1 MVWNTGRKS
10 RKLRKKNVIDE
21 KIRQFQYPCWN
32 RYGSFLLC
40 HRLGKQKQ
48 LLASGVAN
56 GVSINVRK
64 LSIKTQ
70 VVCDY
75 AIGPTLVRKNIA
87 AIPCNA

>member
-56 GVSINVRK
+56 GGDSCICNG
-64 LSIKTQ
+64 
-70 VVCDY
+70 
-75 AIGPTLVRKNIA
+75 IGFRRFMKKAWMPMV
-87 AIPCNA
+87 